1 MEAVRN
7 DTFKNKTTFF
17 ACAVEIRMAVLYE
30 TRPTNFRY
38 WNRKFQNALSK
49 DWLHDIKRVGK
60 YGRSTNEQITNS
72 VGIFD

>member
-49 DWLHDIKRVGK
+49 D
-60 YGRSTNEQITNS
+60 
-72 VGIFD
+72 